1 VSFSLFNE
9 TNTDSTFLP
18 YGVLCGF
25 FSAVGILMW
34 KLAISIDTPTTTTTT
49 TIADSSDDNRYNH
62 WIIVII
68 HHIPSLIVGI
78 AMNRLGPKHPFFVT
92 GLIIATLI
100 VFYLVHHFLPGL
112 SLEDWFYSHE
122 ELQSSMTSSTTT
134 LLTSSSATS
143 TSATTPTL
151 LLSYL
156 PPTPF
161 GTWFAIWEQYVYWR
175 AVLLGAKQMIA
186 LAILYL
192 LRASIH
198 ATALKKN
205 TLNLVRR
212 VPIAVTTKD
221 KEGEEGGNNINND
234 DDVFD
239 DSADMMAGHHRRK
252 SSATSSSSSTM
263 TQKAY
268 DGANQL
274 AKTVRD
280 GVEIVSL
287 SLTDKQALKGKRYD
301 SPVRRNNS
309 INHHRQRPHRK
320 CSIASNATA
329 FVANINTTTTVNINN
344 DNGRISDLLSH
355 RSNFST
361 TSKSFNEERNN
372 PVIIASSG
380 DDDKT
385 TITKDDVIDYVEIRP
400 YLSDLTVEEIF
411 IEYGFGF
418 FITAICGGV
427 GCCPTIATSNT
438 MYAVG
443 AGSAAPQYLS
453 IFLLLVVFYCSG
465 FEIVQ
470 FIPKT
475 AFSSLL
481 VLSAADNIVTWF
493 IKPISKMD
501 TFLEWS
507 VVPVIMLC
515 SVFIG
520 MLNAIVLGIGVS
532 TFIFVAALFQ
542 VGVVKFDASGLEI
555 RSRIERSLV
564 QSVWLDTHG
573 DDIRVIVLQ
582 NYLFF
587 GNATS
592 ILRYVETMF
601 EEIPLNESIRL
612 DFPIPPT
619 PIVLVLDLS
628 LITGMDTSS
637 VDVFMDIW
645 RMCKTN
651 DCKLYVCGLSP
662 RLKKTFSRG
671 GMIPDTKGPRK
682 SRSLLYM
689 SDLDH
694 GLGKAEDVLIHLKMG
709 EFDIQSLFHLE
720 KRGASGFH
728 VALQKI
734 DRLHGLEMSKGLL
747 GLEPYTRIVTLSE
760 GQILFEKDGGV
771 ISEKDHGL
779 FFIEV
784 GMIRVEDDSS
794 GRTNTRTGGSTR
806 WNNSLG
812 MNANTLRG
820 KHARLNAAARQ
831 AALSKSAGGSAISQ
845 SNIMRIATAGPGW

>member
-1 VSFSLFNE
+1 
-9 TNTDSTFLP
+9 
-18 YGVLCGF
+18 
-25 FSAVGILMW
+25 
-34 KLAISIDTPTTTTTT
+34 
-49 TIADSSDDNRYNH
+49 
-62 WIIVII
+62 
-68 HHIPSLIVGI
+68 
-78 AMNRLGPKHPFFVT
+78 MNRLGPKHPFFVT

-100 VFYLVHHFLPGL
+100 VFYLLLYFLPGL
-112 SLEDWFYSHE
+112 SLEDWFYSHD
-122 ELQSSMTSSTTT
+122 ELQSSMSSSTTT
-134 LLTSSSATS
+134 LLASSSATS
-143 TSATTPTL
+143 TSTTTPTL
-151 LLSYL
+151 LLPYL
-156 PPTPF
+156 PPNPL
-161 GTWFAIWEQYVYWR
+161 GTWFAIWEQYVYWK
-175 AVLLGAKQMIA
+175 AVLLGAEQMIA

-212 VPIAVTTKD
+212 VPIAVTTKG
-221 KEGEEGGNNINND
+221 KAEEGGNSRNND
-234 DDVFD
+234 DDFFD
-239 DSADMMAGHHRRK
+239 DSADLMVGHHRRK
-252 SSATSSSSSTM
+252 SSTSSSSSSTM

-280 GVEIVSL
+280 GVEIVNL
-287 SLTDKQALKGKRYD
+287 SLTDKQALKGKRYG
-301 SPVRRNNS
+301 SPIRRNR
-309 INHHRQRPHRK
+309 RQRK
-320 CSIASNATA
+320 CSTASTASTATA
-329 FVANINTTTTVNINN
+329 VVTNINTTTGNIND
-344 DNGRISDLLSH
+344 DNGRILDLLSH
-355 RSNFST
+355 RSNSST
-361 TSKSFNEERNN
+361 TTKSFFNEERNN
-372 PVIIASSG
+372 PAIIASSG

-385 TITKDDVIDYVEIRP
+385 TVTRDDIIDYVEIRP
-400 YLSDLTVEEIF
+400 SHSDLTVEEIF

-475 AFSSLL
+475 VFSSLL

-493 IKPISKMD
+493 IKPLSKMD
-501 TFLEWS
+501 TLLEWS

-515 SVFIG
+515 SVLIG
-520 MLNAIVLGIGVS
+520 MLPAIVLGIAVS
-532 TFIFVAALFQ
+532 TFIFVAAFFR
-542 VGVVKFDASGLEI
+542 VGVVKYDASGLEI

-564 QSVWLDTHG
+564 QSVWLDAHG

-601 EEIPLNESIRL
+601 EEISLNESIRL
-612 DFPIPPT
+612 DFPIPPV
-619 PIVLVLDLS
+619 PKILVLDLS

-662 RLKKTFSRG
+662 RLKKTFARG
-671 GMIPDTKGPRK
+671 GMIPDTKGPKK

-694 GLGKAEDVLIHLKMG
+694 GLGKAEDILIHLKMG
-709 EFDIQSLFHLE
+709 EFAIQSLFHLE
-720 KRGASGFH
+720 KKGASGFH

-747 GLEPYTRIVTLSE
+747 GLEPYTRLVTLSE

-771 ISEKDHGL
+771 ISEEDHGL

-812 MNANTLRG
+812 SNFNTLKG
-820 KHARLNAAARQ
+820 KHARLDAAARQ
-831 AALSKSAGGSAISQ
+831 AALGKSVGGMAISQ
-845 SNIMRIATAGPGW
+845 SNSMRVATAGPGW

>member
-1 VSFSLFNE
+1 MV
-9 TNTDSTFLP
+9 
-18 YGVLCGF
+18 
-25 FSAVGILMW
+25 I
-34 KLAISIDTPTTTTTT
+34 
-49 TIADSSDDNRYNH
+49 
-62 WIIVII
+62 II

-92 GLIIATLI
+92 GLIIATMI
-100 VFYLVHHFLPGL
+100 VFYLVLHFFPGL
-112 SLEDWFYSHE
+112 SLDDWFYSHD
-122 ELQSSMTSSTTT
+122 ELQSSISSSTTT
-134 LLTSSSATS
+134 LLASSSATS
-143 TSATTPTL
+143 TSKTTPTL

-156 PPTPF
+156 PPNPL
-161 GTWFAIWEQYVYWR
+161 GTWFAIWEQYVYWK
-175 AVLLGAKQMIA
+175 AVLLGAEQMIA

-205 TLNLVRR
+205 TFNLVRR

-221 KEGEEGGNNINND
+221 KAEEGGNIRNND
-234 DDVFD
+234 DDDFFD
-239 DSADMMAGHHRRK
+239 DSSDLMAGHHRRK
-252 SSATSSSSSTM
+252 SFNTSASSSTM

-274 AKTVRD
+274 AKSVRD
-280 GVEIVSL
+280 GVEIVNLSL
-287 SLTDKQALKGKRYD
+287 SDKLVLKEKRYG
-301 SPVRRNNS
+301 SPIRRNN
-309 INHHRQRPHRK
+309 RQRQHRK
-320 CSIASNATA
+320 CFTASTASTATA
-329 FVANINTTTTVNINN
+329 VVANINTATGNIN
-344 DNGRISDLLSH
+344 DNGKLLDLPSH

-361 TSKSFNEERNN
+361 TTQSFFNEERNN
-372 PVIIASSG
+372 PATIESSG

-385 TITKDDVIDYVEIRP
+385 TVTKDDVIDYVEIRP
-400 YLSDLTVEEIF
+400 SHSDLTVEEIF

-470 FIPKT
+470 YIPKT

-481 VLSAADNIVTWF
+481 VLSAADNIATWF
-493 IKPISKMD
+493 IKPLSKMD
-501 TFLEWS
+501 TLLEWS

-515 SVFIG
+515 SVLIG
-520 MLNAIVLGIGVS
+520 MLQSIVLGIAVS
-532 TFIFVAALFQ
+532 TFIVVAAFFR
-542 VGVVKFDASGLEI
+542 VGVVKYDASGLEI
-555 RSRIERSLV
+555 RSRIERSLD

-612 DFPIPPT
+612 DFPIPPV
-619 PIVLVLDLS
+619 PKILVLDLS

-645 RMCKTN
+645 RMCTTN

-662 RLKKTFSRG
+662 RLKKTFARG
-671 GMIPDTKGPRK
+671 GIIPDTKGPKK

-689 SDLDH
+689 SDLDY
-694 GLGKAEDVLIHLKMG
+694 GLGKAEDILIHLDMG
-709 EFDIQSLFHLE
+709 DFAIQSLFHLE
-720 KRGASGFH
+720 KKGASGFH

-734 DRLHGLEMSKGLL
+734 DRLHGLEMSKELL
-747 GLEPYTRIVTLSE
+747 GLEPYTRLVTLSE
-760 GQILFEKDGGV
+760 GQILFGDGGV

-812 MNANTLRG
+812 SNANTLRG
-820 KHARLNAAARQ
+820 KHARLDAAARQ
-831 AALSKSAGGSAISQ
+831 AALGKSAGGMAISK
-845 SNIMRIATAGPGW
+845 SNSMRIATAGPGW

>member
-1 VSFSLFNE
+1 
-9 TNTDSTFLP
+9 
-18 YGVLCGF
+18 
-25 FSAVGILMW
+25 M
-34 KLAISIDTPTTTTTT
+34 
-49 TIADSSDDNRYNH
+49 
-62 WIIVII
+62 IIII

-100 VFYLVHHFLPGL
+100 VFYLVLYFFPGL
-112 SLEDWFYSHE
+112 PLDDWFYSHD
-122 ELQSSMTSSTTT
+122 ELQSSMSSSTATTT
-134 LLTSSSATS
+134 LLASSSAISTS
-143 TSATTPTL
+143 TTIPTL

-156 PPTPF
+156 PPSPL
-161 GTWFAIWEQYVYWR
+161 GTWFAIWEQYVYWK

-212 VPIAVTTKD
+212 VPIAATTKD
-221 KEGEEGGNNINND
+221 KAEEGGNSRNND
-234 DDVFD
+234 DNFFD
-239 DSADMMAGHHRRK
+239 DSSDLMVGHHRRK
-252 SSATSSSSSTM
+252 SSATSASSSTM

-268 DGANQL
+268 DGANQF
-274 AKTVRD
+274 AKSVRD
-280 GVEIVSL
+280 GVEIVNL
-287 SLTDKQALKGKRYD
+287 SLTDKQALKGKRYG
-301 SPVRRNNS
+301 SPIRRN
-309 INHHRQRPHRK
+309 HRQRQHRK
-320 CSIASNATA
+320 CSTASTA
-329 FVANINTTTTVNINN
+329 STASAIVVNINTTTGNINN
-344 DNGRISDLLSH
+344 DNGRKLDLLSH

-361 TSKSFNEERNN
+361 TTKSFSNEERNN
-372 PVIIASSG
+372 PAIIASSG

-385 TITKDDVIDYVEIRP
+385 TVTKEDVIDYVEIQP
-400 YLSDLTVEEIF
+400 SHSDLTVEEIF

-493 IKPISKMD
+493 IKPLSKMD
-501 TFLEWS
+501 TLLEWS

-520 MLNAIVLGIGVS
+520 MLNAIVLGIAVS
-532 TFIFVAALFQ
+532 TFIFVAAFFR
-542 VGVVKFDASGLEI
+542 VGVVKYDASGLEI

-612 DFPIPPT
+612 DFPIPPV
-619 PIVLVLDLS
+619 PKILVLDLS

-637 VDVFMDIW
+637 VDVFMDVW

-662 RLKKTFSRG
+662 RLKKTFARG
-671 GMIPDTKGPRK
+671 GMIPDTKGPKK
-682 SRSLLYM
+682 SRSLLYL
-689 SDLDH
+689 SDLDN
-694 GLGKAEDVLIHLKMG
+694 GLGKAEDILIHLKMG
-709 EFDIQSLFHLE
+709 EFAIQSLFHLE
-720 KRGASGFH
+720 KKGASGFH

-747 GLEPYTRIVTLSE
+747 GLEPYTRSVTLSE

-771 ISEKDHGL
+771 ISEEDHGL

-812 MNANTLRG
+812 SNANTLRG
-820 KHARLNAAARQ
+820 KHARLDAAARQ
-831 AALSKSAGGSAISQ
+831 AALGKSVGGMAISQ
-845 SNIMRIATAGPGW
+845 SNSMRIATAGPGW